1 MQIIH
6 KKNFL
11 STVCIVYT
19 IVSLGKI
26 VVELMLRH
34 KDPFYVENFI
44 TMLIIS
50 IVATFVLGLHYY
62 LQKIPVIIVMIGQYI
77 FLVGIIML
85 GLWIEGHFI
94 EVSPSGYRD
103 MFVSFTG
110 PYIIWAT
117 IYYVTYFLQLR
128 KANETLTK
136 LKRNGGYMDE
146 CEEEGSQRK

>member
-6 KKNFL
+6 RKNFL
-11 STVCIVYT
+11 SIVCSVYT
-19 IVSLGKI
+19 IISLGKI
-26 VVELMLRH
+26 IAEKMMGQN
-34 KDPFYVENFI
+34 DQFYAENFI
-44 TMLIIS
+44 TIFFIS
-50 IVATFVLGLHYY
+50 VVATLVLGFHYY

-77 FLVGIIML
+77 FLVGVIML
-85 GLWIEGHFI
+85 GVWIEGHFI

-128 KANETLTK
+128 KANETLTE

-146 CEEEGSQRK
+146 CEEERSQRK